1 MVSGISRRAVLGAM
15 AVGGVAVVSACST
28 PSIVSD
34 PGLSTENPANEGK
47 GTKAWYIRGGVRASA
62 SLLEAYSPMSS
73 ALPGDAVPVHVSTS
87 ANEWTLEV
95 FRIGDYEGLG
105 GARMAQLGP
114 FPGEKQSN
122 PKQVSDTRTMVA
134 QWPVSAE
141 VDTTGWPAGF
151 YLLHAIANGKRTE
164 IPVVLRSADSK
175 DAVAMIASATTWQA
189 YNQWGGR
196 SLYGNL
202 AGNREERSYAVSFD
216 RPYDRRG
223 RGLLY
228 AFEIPIMRVA
238 EEAGVPLAYMTNIDV
253 TLNPNL
259 IEGAKAAI
267 STGHDEYWPVPYR
280 DALDRL
286 RDGGGNL
293 AFFGANTCYWRV
305 RIPDSGDDVGKLV
318 TCYKSASLDP
328 VKDSRQTTVR
338 WRDSP
343 YAKPENMIIG
353 QLYDAYPATGSLK
366 VRDPDFFLF
375 ADTGATQGSTYP
387 GLIGPETDRYY
398 DVETTPH
405 PMQIPALSEVNSRG
419 KKTWSTITYYT
430 TDSRAGVFAT
440 GTMGWVRALPRPA
453 KLAEVPTSSTAFAKQ
468 VTLNVLREM
477 SKGPLGAAHPATN
490 DSKDV
495 KLPTTNTTGSA

>member
-1 MVSGISRRAVLGAM
+1 M
-15 AVGGVAVVSACST
+15 
-28 PSIVSD
+28 
-34 PGLSTENPANEGK
+34 
-47 GTKAWYIRGGVRASA
+47 
-62 SLLEAYSPMSS
+62 
-73 ALPGDAVPVHVSTS
+73 
-87 ANEWTLEV
+87 
-95 FRIGDYEGLG
+95 
-105 GARMAQLGP
+105 
-114 FPGEKQSN
+114 
-122 PKQVSDTRTMVA
+122 
-134 QWPVSAE
+134 
-141 VDTTGWPAGF
+141 
-151 YLLHAIANGKRTE
+151 
-164 IPVVLRSADSK
+164 
-175 DAVAMIASATTWQA
+175 
-189 YNQWGGR
+189 
-196 SLYGNL
+196 
-202 AGNREERSYAVSFD
+202 
-216 RPYDRRG
+216 
-223 RGLLY
+223 
-228 AFEIPIMRVA
+228 
-238 EEAGVPLAYMTNIDV
+238 
-253 TLNPNL
+253 
-259 IEGAKAAI
+259 
-267 STGHDEYWPVPYR
+267 PYR

-305 RIPDSGDDVGKLV
+305 RIPDSGDDAGKLV

-375 ADTGATQGSTYP
+375 AGTGATQGSTYP

-398 DVETTPH
+398 DVKTTPR